1 MPFETL
7 SERIQMSIRR
17 ITGRGKLNENDIDE
31 MMKEVRLSLLE
42 ADVNY
47 KVVKKFTADVK
58 EKALGEKIMK
68 SLTPGDMVVK
78 VVHDELKALM
88 GEEAVGVTYK
98 MSGPSIFMLVGL
110 QGAGKTTH
118 VGKLALFLRKK
129 DAKKPLLIAADIYRP
144 AAITQLQTI
153 GKQLGIEVFE
163 MGTNHKVNDIVKKGI
178 EYAKANGFDLVIIDT
193 AGRLHID
200 EALMDELKSIEDNFH
215 PDEILLT
222 IDAMMGQDAINV
234 ITTFNEKLHLTG
246 CILTKLDGDT
256 RGGAALSIRYLT
268 NVPIKFMGVGEKLD
282 QLEVFHPDRMA
293 GRILGM
299 GDVVSL
305 IEKAEA
311 EVSEEEAEKLANKM
325 QKGTFDYN
333 DFMDQ
338 MKMIKRL
345 GSLKGIL
352 SLIPGLG
359 SQIKNL
365 EIDDKQFSYI
375 EAIIKSMTPAERKN
389 PELLAK
395 SYSRRERLAKGSGRP
410 YTEVNGLTKRF
421 EDMKRQVQMMSN
433 MDPDKINSQ
442 MQRGQMP
449 GGYQPKAK
457 KGKGKGKG
465 NFRIWG

>member
-1 MPFETL
+1 MPFESL
-7 SERIQMSIRR
+7 SERIQMSMRR
-17 ITGRGKLNENDIDE
+17 ITGRATLNEKDIEE

-47 KVVKKFTADVK
+47 KVVKKFTSEVK

-88 GEEAVGVTYK
+88 GNEAVPVTYK
-98 MSGPSIFMLVGL
+98 QHGMSVMMLVGL

-118 VGKLALFLRKK
+118 IGKLANYLRKK
-129 DAKKPLLIAADIYRP
+129 DAKKPMFIAGDIYRP
-144 AAITQLQTI
+144 AAINQLVTI

-163 MGTNHKVNDIVKKGI
+163 MGTNYKVTEIVEKGLA
-178 EYAKANGFDLVIIDT
+178 YAKEKGYDLVLIDT

-200 EALMDELKSIEDNFH
+200 DALMEELQDVEKICK
-215 PDEILLT
+215 PDEVLLT

-282 QLEVFHPDRMA
+282 QLEIFHPDRMA

-299 GDVVSL
+299 GDIVSFV
-305 IEKAEA
+305 EKATDSIE
-311 EVSEEEAEKLANKM
+311 EEEAMKMAEKM
-325 QKGTFDYN
+325 QRGNYN
-333 DFMDQ
+333 YDDFMQ
-338 MKMIKRL
+338 QIKWIKRM
-345 GSLKGIL
+345 GSLKGL
-352 SLIPGLG
+352 LGMIPGIG
-359 SQIKNL
+359 SQIKNM
-365 EIDDKQFSYI
+365 EIDDKQFVYI
-375 EAIIKSMTPAERKN
+375 EAIVKSMTEKERKN

-395 SYSRRERLAKGSGRP
+395 SSSRRERIAKGSGRP
-410 YTEVNGLTKRF
+410 YTEVNNLIKRF
-421 EDMKRQVQMMSN
+421 DEMKQSFKMLTNMSETDLKTGKFQQQMAN
-433 MDPDKINSQ
+433 
-442 MQRGQMP
+442 QR
-449 GGYQPKAK
+449 KVK
-457 KGKGKGKG
+457 KGKGKGRG
-465 NFRIWG
+465 NFRF

>member
-1 MPFETL
+1 MPFESL
-7 SERIQMSIRR
+7 SERIQMSLRR
-17 ITGRGKLNENDIDE
+17 VTGRGKLNENDIEE

-47 KVVKKFTADVK
+47 KVVKNFTNEVK
-58 EKALGEKIMK
+58 QKAMGEKIMK

-78 VVHDELKALM
+78 VVHDELKKLM
-88 GEEAVGVTYK
+88 GDEAVGVTYK
-98 MSGPSIFMLVGL
+98 AGGLSTFMLVGL

-118 VGKLALFLRKK
+118 CGKLANYLRKK

-144 AAITQLQTI
+144 AAINQLVTV

-163 MGTNHKVNDIVKKGI
+163 MGTKYPVVEIVSKGLS
-178 EYAKANGFDLVIIDT
+178 YARQKGYDLAIIDT

-200 EALMDELKSIEDNFH
+200 DVLMNELDEVTKIAK

-234 ITTFNEKLHLTG
+234 ITTFNEKLPLTG

-256 RGGAALSIRYLT
+256 RGGAALSIRFLT
-268 NVPIKFMGVGEKLD
+268 NVPIKFMGLGEKLD
-282 QLEVFHPDRMA
+282 QIEVFHPERMA

-305 IEKAEA
+305 IEKATESIDEEDAMKMA
-311 EVSEEEAEKLANKM
+311 EKM
-325 QKGTFDYN
+325 QKGIFDYN
-333 DFMDQ
+333 DFLKQ
-338 MKMIKRL
+338 IKWIKRM

-352 SLIPGLG
+352 SLIPGIGKQL
-359 SQIKNL
+359 KNL

-375 EAIIKSMTPAERKN
+375 EAIVKSMTPEERKK

-395 SYSRRERLAKGSGRP
+395 SSSRRERISKGSGRS
-410 YTEVNGLTKRF
+410 YQEVNALTKRF
-421 EDMKRQVQMMSN
+421 EDMKNQMKMFAN
-433 MDPDKINSQ
+433 MGDGQ
-442 MQRGQMP
+442 MAANMAKGQMP
-449 GGYQPKAK
+449 QPKTKAK
-457 KGKGKGKG
+457 KGKGKGRG
-465 NFRIWG
+465 NFRF

>member
-1 MPFETL
+1 MPFESL
-7 SERIQMSIRR
+7 SERIQMSLRR

-58 EKALGEKIMK
+58 EKALGEKIIK

-78 VVHDELKALM
+78 VVHDELKSLM
-88 GEEAVGVTYK
+88 GEEAVGVTYRGN
-98 MSGPSIFMLVGL
+98 GPSIFMLVGL

-118 VGKLALFLRKK
+118 CGKLALYLRKK
-129 DAKKPLLIAADIYRP
+129 DHKKPLLIAADIYRP
-144 AAITQLQTI
+144 AAVNQLHTI
-153 GKQLGIEVFE
+153 GKQLGIEVFD
-163 MGTNHKVNDIVKKGI
+163 MGTNHKVNDIIKNGLA
-178 EYAKANGFDLVIIDT
+178 YAKEKGFDLVIIDT

-200 EALMDELKSIEDNFH
+200 DNLMNELKSIQDNFH

-234 ITTFNEKLHLTG
+234 ITSFNEALSLTG

-268 NVPIKFMGVGEKLD
+268 NVPIKFIGLGEKLD

-305 IEKAEA
+305 IEKATDSVE
-311 EVSEEEAEKLANKM
+311 EEEAMKMAEKI
-325 QKGTFDYN
+325 QKGKYDYN
-333 DFMDQ
+333 DFMKQ
-338 MKMIKRL
+338 IKWIKRM

-359 SQIKNL
+359 SQLKNID
-365 EIDDKQFSYI
+365 IDDKQFANL
-375 EAIIKSMTPAERKN
+375 EAIVRSMTAEERKN
-389 PELLAK
+389 PELVAK
-395 SYSRRERLAKGSGRP
+395 GFSRRERIAKGSGRP
-410 YTEVNGLTKRF
+410 YTEVNALTKRF
-421 EDMKRQVQMMSN
+421 EDMKKQISMLSG
-433 MDPDKINSQ
+433 MDEEKLAQQ

-449 GGYQPKAK
+449 NYQSKPK
-457 KGKGKGKG
+457 KGKGKGRG
-465 NFRIWG
+465 NFRI